1 MNFKFKIKKIDIGPL
16 RIWNLGVIVFL
27 VLIVILIVLNIY
39 IFQRVQKDFEASGDT
54 GSTFQPKQINKDLL
68 KEISGDIAKRRAIF
82 ESGLIN
88 GPEI

>member
-1 MNFKFKIKKIDIGPL
+1 M
-16 RIWNLGVIVFL
+16 GVIVFL